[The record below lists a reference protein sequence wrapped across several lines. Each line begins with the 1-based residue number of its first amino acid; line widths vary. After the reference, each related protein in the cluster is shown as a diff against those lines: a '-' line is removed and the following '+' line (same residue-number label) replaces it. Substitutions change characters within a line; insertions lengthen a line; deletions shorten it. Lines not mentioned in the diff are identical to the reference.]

1 MTRPEGSRPPVSK
14 TQLSRLA
21 TFAKEPRSP
30 ADHLVLQ
37 ARSVCPPPVESSCAG
52 GPSNVGT
59 KDKQTT
65 CTMRGSVAE
74 MTLQVAPILR
84 DWGRVA
90 FLRHVVFVTVLYAAL
105 IEPLERAESAP
116 TQDAWGRTG
125 LWTKAVISPTGH
137 PSRRWQT

>member
-1 MTRPEGSRPPVSK
+1 MT
-14 TQLSRLA
+14 
-21 TFAKEPRSP
+21 SP
-30 ADHLVLQ
+30 A
-37 ARSVCPPPVESSCAG
+37 PG

-105 IEPLERAESAP
+105 IEPEREGLERAESAP
-116 TQDAWGRTG
+116 TGAASTRTG
-125 LWTKAVISPTGH
+125 IRAIAVLPLRARNRLPAQSTH
-137 PSRRWQT
+137 PSEPQNTVAKADSWHSRKGPNY